1 MYIFILNA
9 RLLPRMKEQ
18 TEIRTLKQGR
28 YIIIDDEPSTIVNLE
43 KSKPGKHGS
52 AKARIDAIGVFD
64 GQKRSIVQPVS
75 AKVYVPIVER
85 KGAQI
90 LSVLGNVAQLM
101 DLNDYSTFE
110 IEIPQEHMGKLEAGK
125 DVTYLESMGK
135 RKLDIKS

>member
-1 MYIFILNA
+1 
-9 RLLPRMKEQ
+9 MKEQ

-64 GQKRSIVQPVS
+64 GQKRSIVSPVS
-75 AKVYVPIVER
+75 AKIYVPIVER

-135 RKLDIKS
+135 RKLDIK

>member
-1 MYIFILNA
+1 
-9 RLLPRMKEQ
+9 MKEQ

-64 GQKRSIVQPVS
+64 GQKRSIVSPVS
-75 AKVYVPIVER
+75 AKVYVPMVER

-110 IEIPQEHMGKLEAGK
+110 IEIPQEHMGKLEAGN
-125 DVTYLESMGK
+125 DVAYLESMGK
-135 RKLDIKS
+135 RKLDIK

>member
-1 MYIFILNA
+1 
-9 RLLPRMKEQ
+9 MKEQ

-110 IEIPQEHMGKLEAGK
+110 IEIPQEHMGKLEEGK

>member
-1 MYIFILNA
+1 
-9 RLLPRMKEQ
+9 MKEQ
-18 TEIRTLKQGR
+18 TEIRTLKVGR
-28 YIIIDDEPSTIVNLE
+28 YIIIDDQPSTIVNLE

-85 KGAQI
+85 KGAQV
-90 LSVLGNVAQLM
+90 LSIMGQVAQLM

-135 RKLDIKS
+135 RKLDIK

>member
-1 MYIFILNA
+1 VYIFILNA

-135 RKLDIKS
+135 RKLDIK

>member
-1 MYIFILNA
+1 VYIFILNA

-110 IEIPQEHMGKLEAGK
+110 IEIPQEHIGKLEEGK

>member
-1 MYIFILNA
+1 VYIFILNA

>member
-1 MYIFILNA
+1 
-9 RLLPRMKEQ
+9 MKEQ
-18 TEIRTLKQGR
+18 TEIRTLKVGR

-85 KGAQI
+85 KGAQV
-90 LSVLGNVAQLM
+90 LSTMGHVAQLM

-110 IEIPQEHMGKLEAGK
+110 IDIPQEYMDKLEEGK
-125 DVTYLESMGK
+125 DVTYLESMGN
-135 RKLDIKS
+135 RKLDIK

>member
-1 MYIFILNA
+1 VYTFIFNA

-18 TEIRTLKQGR
+18 TEIRTLKVGR

-64 GQKRSIVQPVS
+64 GQKRSIVSPVS
-75 AKVYVPIVER
+75 AKIYVPIVER
-85 KGAQI
+85 KAAQI
-90 LSVLGNVAQLM
+90 LSVMGNVAQLM
-101 DLNDYSTFE
+101 DLSDYSTFD

-135 RKLDIKS
+135 RKLDIK

>member
-1 MYIFILNA
+1 
-9 RLLPRMKEQ
+9 MKEQ
-18 TEIRTLKQGR
+18 TEIRTLKVGR

-64 GQKRSIVQPVS
+64 GQKRSIVSPVS
-75 AKVYVPIVER
+75 AKIYVPIVER

-110 IEIPQEHMGKLEAGK
+110 IEIPQEHVGKLEAGK

-135 RKLDIKS
+135 RKLDIK

>member
-1 MYIFILNA
+1 
-9 RLLPRMKEQ
+9 MKEQ
-18 TEIRTLKQGR
+18 TEIRTLKVGR

-64 GQKRSIVQPVS
+64 GQKRSIVSPVS
-75 AKVYVPIVER
+75 AKIYVPIVER

-135 RKLDIKS
+135 RKLDIK